1 MLQTGHFPESWSEGY
16 IMPLHKSGSIHCPE
30 NYRGITLLSV
40 LGKLFTRVLNNRLG
54 SWAHNYNVYFEA
66 QVGFRSGMSTVD
78 NIFVLHGVITHMINQ
93 GNKLYCCFIDFS
105 KAFDYVE
112 RNTLW
117 ATLIKLGIRG
127 KMLTVLKSIYS
138 HVKSSVRFNNNL
150 SNEFSCFLGVRQGE
164 LLSPFYLL
172 CS

>member
-1 MLQTGHFPESWSEGY
+1 
-16 IMPLHKSGSIHCPE
+16 
-30 NYRGITLLSV
+30 
-40 LGKLFTRVLNNRLG
+40 
-54 SWAHNYNVYFEA
+54 
-66 QVGFRSGMSTVD
+66 
-78 NIFVLHGVITHMINQ
+78 MINQ
-93 GNKLYCCFIDFS
+93 GKKLYCCFIDFS

-112 RNTLW
+112 RNTLL
-117 ATLIKLGIRG
+117 ATLIKRGIRG